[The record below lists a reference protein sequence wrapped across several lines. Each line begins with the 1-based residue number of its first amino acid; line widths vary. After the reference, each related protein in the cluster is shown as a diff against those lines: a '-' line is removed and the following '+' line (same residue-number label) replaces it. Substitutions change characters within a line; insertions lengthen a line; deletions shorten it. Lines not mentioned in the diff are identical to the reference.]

1 MSNDA
6 ELNRLMSKRLAEMQQ
21 HAQKHHTTD
30 KSGEPSPR
38 EIVVSMLGYRGL
50 EVLET
55 AERQFPSQTSVL
67 VSGLAKIISS
77 GNLDH
82 KLDGGDLM
90 RIFALSGLSLRMNTR
105 INVVK
110 DGETI
115 SLSDKLS
122 GKKS

>member
-6 ELNRLMSKRLAEMQQ
+6 ELDRLMSKRLAEMQQ
-21 HAQKHHTTD
+21 QAQKRSAAD
-30 KSGEPSPR
+30 KGNDPSPR

-67 VSGLAKIISS
+67 VSGLAKLVSS
-77 GNLDH
+77 GNIDH

-90 RIFALSGLSLRMNTR
+90 HVFALSGLSLRMNTR

-110 DGETI
+110 DGKTM
-115 SLSDKLS
+115 SLSDKIS
-122 GKKS
+122 GKKP

>member
-1 MSNDA
+1 
-6 ELNRLMSKRLAEMQQ
+6 MSKRLAEMQR
-21 HAQKHHTTD
+21 HAQEYDAPD
-30 KSGEPSPR
+30 KGGEPSPR

-67 VSGLAKIISS
+67 ISGLAKIITS
-77 GNLDH
+77 GNLDQ

-90 RIFALSGLSLRMNTR
+90 RVFALSGLSLRMNTR

-110 DGETI
+110 DGKTI

-122 GKKS
+122 GKKP

>member
-1 MSNDA
+1 
-6 ELNRLMSKRLAEMQQ
+6 MSKRLAEMQR
-21 HAQKHHTTD
+21 HAQEHHATD
-30 KSGEPSPR
+30 KDGEPSPR

-50 EVLET
+50 EVLEA

-77 GNLDH
+77 GNLDQ

-90 RIFALSGLSLRMNTR
+90 RVFALSGLSLRMNTR

-110 DGETI
+110 DGKTI
-115 SLSDKLS
+115 SLADQLS
-122 GKKS
+122 GKKP